1 MPRYSSFNQPRQHA
15 LGYGLQL
22 TWKCCLSAFRHCL
35 CLSLRR
41 ESRLQDRHGLQNQHP
56 SSWSPPVL
64 QDDARGRGLQ
74 RAHFQRFRYR
84 RHADCFSVTSIR
96 TRTAKRLN
104 KINPTRITTEKPALT
119 HAECVFLKNCN
130 ITFNDTLRRIGHE
143 IESLCVSCE
152 LHSRLICEYVK

>member
-41 ESRLQDRHGLQNQHP
+41 ESRLQDRYGLQNQHP

-64 QDDARGRGLQ
+64 QDDARGYGLQ
-74 RAHFQRFRYR
+74 RLRVQRFRYR
-84 RHADCFSVTSIR
+84 RHADWVSVTSIR

-104 KINPTRITTEKPALT
+104 SINPIRIAIEKPALT
-119 HAECVFLKNCN
+119 QAVRVFL
-130 ITFNDTLRRIGHE
+130 ISFNMTY
-143 IESLCVSCE
+143 VSH
-152 LHSRLICEYVK
+152 LQTQWSRNRGFICAL

>member
-41 ESRLQDRHGLQNQHP
+41 ESRLQDRYGLQNQHP

-64 QDDARGRGLQ
+64 QDDARGYGLL
-74 RAHFQRFRYR
+74 RLRVQRFRYR
-84 RHADCFSVTSIR
+84 RHADWVSVTSIR

-104 KINPTRITTEKPALT
+104 RIKPIRIAIEKPALT
-119 HAECVFLKNCN
+119 HAVRVFFIIFN
-130 ITFNDTLRRIGHE
+130 ISD
-143 IESLCVSCE
+143 VSH
-152 LHSRLICEYVK
+152 L